1 MSAMIRAAEER
12 SWLGWERTWGF
23 GTAGGIQTGKQE
35 RRGERYARRPSAR
48 PETGGRPF
56 SVLQPR
62 YLRAFAGRSNRGTEG
77 DGGGSAQSVSPP
89 GNAPS
94 LTSRTRTERASL
106 PPFLPVPMDVVATRG
121 MSSGKIV
128 QLLGHSG
135 NNRREREED
144 ASE

>member
-1 MSAMIRAAEER
+1 MIRAAEER

-35 RRGERYARRPSAR
+35 KRGERYARRPSAR

-62 YLRAFAGRSNRGTEG
+62 YLRAFAGRSNQGTEG

-94 LTSRTRTERASL
+94 LTSRTRT
-106 PPFLPVPMDVVATRG
+106 
-121 MSSGKIV
+121 
-128 QLLGHSG
+128 
-135 NNRREREED
+135 
-144 ASE
+144 